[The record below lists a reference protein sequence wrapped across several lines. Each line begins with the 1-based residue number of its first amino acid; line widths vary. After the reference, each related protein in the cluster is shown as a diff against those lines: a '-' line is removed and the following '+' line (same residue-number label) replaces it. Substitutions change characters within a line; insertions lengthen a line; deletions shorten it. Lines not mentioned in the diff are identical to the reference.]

1 MSKIYL
7 NVPFSEKDE
16 AKQLGAKWDGPARK
30 WYIEEG
36 TDLNLFK
43 KWYIEEEKDTSAE

>member
-1 MSKIYL
+1 MAKIYL

-16 AKQLGAKWDGPARK
+16 AKQLGARWDSAAKK

-36 TDLNLFK
+36 IDPNLFK
-43 KWYIEEEKDTSAE
+43 KWSIEEGKDTSTE